1 MVGLLRGPL
10 HKQPSF
16 FLSLVFL
23 PVMKMPLPY
32 CVYILFSEKDHLL
45 YIGFSA
51 NLEKRIETHNSGGNK
66 STAYRRPLKLI
77 FCEFYLFEEDA
88 RKREMYFKTTMGK
101 KAIKLML
108 AGTLVKMGYKNPG
121 DPQVEII
128 YEDSESAD

>member
-1 MVGLLRGPL
+1 
-10 HKQPSF
+10 
-16 FLSLVFL
+16 
-23 PVMKMPLPY
+23 MKTSLPY

-66 STAYRRPLKLI
+66 STAHRRPLKLI

-108 AGTLVKMGYKNPG
+108 AGTLTKMGYKKPTSLKI
-121 DPQVEII
+121 EII
-128 YEDSESAD
+128 YESPEENL